1 MGMEHIFYQY
11 QKYIAISEKMHLNAL
26 PCREPVLA
34 GAGDLLPS
42 LQELLEPLPAEKKEA
57 WRPIN
62 VQEVVIKM
70 REARN

>member
-1 MGMEHIFYQY
+1 MGKEHIFYQY
-11 QKYIAISEKMHLNAL
+11 QKYIAMTEKMHLNAL
-26 PCREPVLA
+26 PTREPVLA

-42 LQELLEPLPAEKKEA
+42 PQELLEPLPAEKKDT

-62 VQEVVIKM
+62 VQEVVMKM